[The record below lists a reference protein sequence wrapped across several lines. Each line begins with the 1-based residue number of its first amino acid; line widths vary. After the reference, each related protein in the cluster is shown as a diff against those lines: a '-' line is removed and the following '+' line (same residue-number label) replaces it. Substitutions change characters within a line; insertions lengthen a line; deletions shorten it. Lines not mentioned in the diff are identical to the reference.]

1 MQQQFDELG
10 RDLMRRRNQGL
21 IDETAPADAVPERHG
36 ADPWRE
42 PKQKASHDT
51 SIHFISSRS

>member
-10 RDLMRRRNQGL
+10 RDLMRRWNQGL

-36 ADPWRE
+36 ANPWRE
-42 PKQKASHDT
+42 PK
-51 SIHFISSRS
+51 